1 MALQCLESLP
11 NNKERAKLLSDYINQ
26 YLNFSIIEDILIE
39 EHKSRDNN
47 ADTLLD
53 DSDFEQLKKD
63 FILRLSQFCISNP
76 DAVIKNSSFRSFMYR
91 WKEWGNSS
99 DTLNWFEAQ
108 TQDIQGI
115 LQILK
120 TMIQST
126 RSYGGS
132 YTKPHIKRYI
142 KADTIINFLNI
153 PRISNII
160 NSADLSTLSEE
171 EKDLIKMLK
180 KGFENKTNGRDDD
193 WDD

>member
-1 MALQCLESLP
+1 
-11 NNKERAKLLSDYINQ
+11 
-26 YLNFSIIEDILIE
+26 
-39 EHKSRDNN
+39 
-47 ADTLLD
+47 
-53 DSDFEQLKKD
+53 
-63 FILRLSQFCISNP
+63 
-76 DAVIKNSSFRSFMYR
+76 MYR

>member
-1 MALQCLESLP
+1 FDFTTSLFF
-11 NNKERAKLLSDYINQ
+11 KLKVSTHPKQNS
-26 YLNFSIIEDILIE
+26 NFSIIEDILIAE
-39 EHKSRDNN
+39 DQSRAKDRE
-47 ADTLLD
+47 TLLE
-53 DSDFEQLKKD
+53 DSDFEQLKID
-63 FILRLSQFCISNP
+63 FTNKLNQFSNSNP
-76 DAVIKNSSFRSFMYR
+76 EALSKNSSFLSLMYR

-115 LQILK
+115 LKILK
-120 TMIQST
+120 TMIQTT
-126 RSYGGS
+126 RSYGSS

-142 KADTIINFLNI
+142 KADTVTNFLNI
-153 PRISNII
+153 PRISHIV

-180 KGFENKTNGRDDD
+180 KGFENKANGRDDD